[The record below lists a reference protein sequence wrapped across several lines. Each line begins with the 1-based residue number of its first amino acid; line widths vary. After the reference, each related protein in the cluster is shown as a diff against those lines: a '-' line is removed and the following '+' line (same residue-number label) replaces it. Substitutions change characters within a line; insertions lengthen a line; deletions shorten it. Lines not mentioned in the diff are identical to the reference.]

1 MQFMKTKHN
10 FPIYIN
16 LPPQPCTQSHQAGSA
31 NGTGDDHVT
40 KRKLSYIE
48 RAIIVLQA
56 LYDFEPENSSELGF
70 KEGDMINLKE
80 KLDENWFEGTLQVN
94 ALPKLLDLARQFRL
108 S

>member
-1 MQFMKTKHN
+1 M
-10 FPIYIN
+10 
-16 LPPQPCTQSHQAGSA
+16 
-31 NGTGDDHVT
+31 
-40 KRKLSYIE
+40 
-48 RAIIVLQA
+48 IVFQA

-94 ALPKLLDLARQFRL
+94 DGLCSMLKLAHPQRMCHFNHHDSPQQLDDL

>member
-1 MQFMKTKHN
+1 M
-10 FPIYIN
+10 
-16 LPPQPCTQSHQAGSA
+16 
-31 NGTGDDHVT
+31 T
-40 KRKLSYIE
+40 KRELNYIGK
-48 RAIIVLQA
+48 AIIAFQA
-56 LYDFEPENSSELGF
+56 IYDFEPENSSELGF